1 MIDIAE
7 IKIKAGNGGDGKV
20 SFRREKYISKGG
32 PDGGDGGKGGNIYLM
47 ADDNMATLI
56 DFKSK
61 NMIEAQDGEPGGKKK
76 MTGKNGEDLFVK
88 VPVGTLIYEMRD
100 KDEVLVA
107 DMNAK
112 GMEFLIALG
121 GVGGKGNFRFR
132 SSTNQSPMQYTK
144 GTLGDQKKI
153 KLEVKLVADVGIIGL
168 PNAGKSTLLNVLTRA
183 NAKVS
188 SYPFTTLS
196 PNLGTVLLKS
206 GKTVVLSDIPGLIEG
221 ASEGKGLGDEFLRH
235 VERTRILVHLIDP
248 LEGVSDVSEC
258 QENAFRKY
266 ETIRNELK
274 NYGKGL
280 EDKNEIIVINKLDLA
295 EVKTQFNDIK
305 KYFAKKIK
313 NPVIGISG
321 VTGEGVETLL
331 NFIEENLSKIEK
343 KVEFDVVTPV
353 KLYDIGNLP
362 NKRIVFHDTKVDI
375 SEQ

>member
-61 NMIEAQDGEPGGKKK
+61 NMIEAQNGEPGGKKK